1 MSRAIGYTGAALDL
15 FLEIAG
21 GFLLAGFLFWSF
33 FLCVSPNYNA
43 SMELFMGPF
52 FFILSCTLAFF
63 LHRVPFGIVCTPFL
77 IEWLWHGHS
86 IGEFTAVAW
95 MVTGLAMA
103 PYFLMTLGCLLS
115 SNLCHHDNLQ
125 GE

>member
-15 FLEIAG
+15 FLEAAG

-33 FLCVSPNYNA
+33 FLCGIPIYDA
-43 SMELFMGPF
+43 STELLLAPF

-63 LHRVPFGIVCTPFL
+63 LHRVPFGIVGTPFL
-77 IEWLWHGHS
+77 VEWLWHGHS
-86 IGEFTAVAW
+86 LGEFTIVAW

-115 SNLCHHDNLQ
+115 SNLHHHGSLQ
-125 GE
+125 GD